1 MTARGVFSIVSAV
14 YNAETYLD
22 AFLESLTEQRYPF
35 ALLDIILVD
44 DGSTDGSL
52 AKIQDWQRRYPEQIR
67 VLTGSNGG
75 PGAARNRGLELAR
88 NPWVTFCDPDDV
100 LDPGYLERVAR
111 FISLDRHDRA
121 AAVTGRLI
129 QFFEDTGET
138 RDTHAL
144 AWKFLSGERIV
155 DLDREPHYVHL
166 SAGTVFL
173 RTSVLSRSGLRFD
186 ERIRPTFEDAHLV
199 VRYLN
204 ACTRPTIG
212 LVPEARYYY
221 RQRASGTSLAQSGW
235 TSEHRYTSVL
245 SHGYLALLKD
255 LAEEHGHAPRW
266 AQNTVLYDI
275 MWYFLADR
283 AMRHPVAALTDGQCR
298 DFLTRL
304 RQILAFIDVEAILD
318 FAIVPVSLEIRT
330 AMALYFK
337 GRAPEAWYVDRPSPE
352 SGASRYAYFY
362 RGDAPVERYL
372 DAAGDRL
379 VPATSKRIAHEFFGE
394 IFAWQ
399 RIVHFPAAQRALC
412 ELDGVLHEAS
422 PRPGPPQA
430 RYLPKHVSADLRLE
444 PLALEQVVV
453 RAARLIPAAGLRKRV
468 QGRLRRLFQPAPGAA
483 PDLSHFGIS
492 TVTSPG
498 EQQQVADDRLKR
510 RAANPDIRSRYQDA
524 WLVMDRPEHGFD
536 NGEHFYRHVI
546 VNHPE
551 INAWFVLNRNSSD
564 WDRLQEEGFR
574 LVPYGSD
581 ELVLLALNAK
591 YRISSDAALPS
602 YFPIDRKR
610 FGGGSGRFVFL
621 QHGVIWND
629 LSRWLNDKR
638 IDRFIVSTPAEYASL
653 TADGS
658 VYSVTEREVRLTGL
672 ARFDALHRRAA
683 LKSSQGSAPTIITVM
698 PTWRMNVA
706 EDMDRAAGPEERRA
720 VLRGSVFYRQWTAF
734 ISDPRVLALLN
745 RTGFRLAFFVHPSLA
760 AALTEDELPEH
771 VELHPQTGVSLHDLV
786 LDSAAFITDYSSTAF
801 DAAYVDRNVLYFQFD
816 AATFLRGDHPARP
829 GYFDY
834 RRNGFGPVADSV
846 EELIRNLETLELNGF
861 RAEDSYA
868 QRAASTFAH
877 RDAGNC
883 ARIFESVLELEKD

>member
-1 MTARGVFSIVSAV
+1 MTGHGVFSIVSAV

-22 AFLESLTEQRYPF
+22 AFLESLVEQRYPF
-35 ALLDIILVD
+35 PRLDIILVD

-52 AKIQDWQRRYPEQIR
+52 AKIQDWQRKHPDQIR
-67 VLTGSNGG
+67 VLTGRNGG

-100 LDPGYLERVAR
+100 LDPGYLERVDR
-111 FISLDRHDRA
+111 FISRDRHNRA

-155 DLDREPHYVHL
+155 DLDQEPHYVHL

-173 RTSVLSRSGLRFD
+173 RTSVLARAGLRFD

-199 VRYLN
+199 ARYLN
-204 ACTRPTIG
+204 ACARPTIG

-221 RQRASGTSLAQSGW
+221 RQRAAGTSLAQSGW
-235 TSEHRYTSVL
+235 ASEHRYTSVL
-245 SHGYLALLKD
+245 AHGYLALLQD

-283 AMRHPVAALTDGQCR
+283 AMRHPVAALTDEQRR
-298 DFLTRL
+298 DFLARL
-304 RQILAFIDVEAILD
+304 RRILAFVDVEAILD
-318 FAIVPVSLEIRT
+318 FAIVPVNIEIRT

-337 GRAPEAWYVDRPSPE
+337 GQAPEAWYVDRPSPE
-352 SGASRYAYFY
+352 SGASRYAFFY
-362 RGDAPVERYL
+362 RGEAPVERYL

-394 IFAWQ
+394 VFAWQ
-399 RIVHFPAAQRALC
+399 RVVHFPAAERVVC
-412 ELDGVLHEAS
+412 ELDGGLREPS

-444 PLALEQVVV
+444 PPVLERAVV
-453 RAARLIPAAGLRKRV
+453 RAAGLIPGAGLRTRV
-468 QGRLRRLFQPAPGAA
+468 QGRLRRAFQPAPLAT

-492 TVTSPG
+492 AVTSPAKQHSEAD
-498 EQQQVADDRLKR
+498 EQLKR
-510 RAANPDIRSRYQDA
+510 RAAEPDVQRRYRDA

-536 NGEHFYRHVI
+536 NGEHFYRHLRE
-546 VNHPE
+546 NHQD

-638 IDRFIVSTPAEYASL
+638 IDRFIVSTPAEYAAL

-658 VYSVTEREVRLTGL
+658 VYAATEREVRLTGL
-672 ARFDALHRRAA
+672 ARFDALHQRAVH
-683 LKSSQGSAPTIITVM
+683 KSSQGSAPTTITVM

-706 EDMDRAAGPEERRA
+706 EDMDRAADPEERRA
-720 VLRGSVFYRQWTAF
+720 ILRASTFYRQWIAF
-734 ISDPRVLALLN
+734 ISDPRLLALLN

-760 AALTEDELPEH
+760 AVLTGDALPEH
-771 VELHPQTGVSLHDLV
+771 VELHPKTGVSLHDLV
-786 LDSAAFITDYSSTAF
+786 LESAAFITDYSSTAF

-816 AATFLRGDHPARP
+816 EATFLRGDHPARS

-834 RRNGFGPVADSV
+834 RRDGFGPVAGSV
-846 EELIRNLETLELNGF
+846 QELIANLETLERNGF
-861 RAEDSYA
+861 QAQTTYA
-868 QRAASTFAH
+868 QRAATTFAH

-883 ARIFESVLELEKD
+883 ARILESVLELEKD